1 MGIRDLD
8 FEFLGGQLFVCQMR
22 IGRERKGTCELTAS
36 DAPHGKSVVLVIVVG
51 PRVQIRGIQVQVIR
65 VVTIVSRRRPIVR
78 VVTAITRRGAIP
90 AAGVD
95 EIVRIHAEFVRVS
108 RTTACRAHLICEIVE
123 PAGSITQIRTGRAGI
138 TIR

>member
-1 MGIRDLD
+1 MS
-8 FEFLGGQLFVCQMR
+8 FLGGQLFVCQMR

-90 AAGVD
+90 VAGVD
-95 EIVRIHAEFVRVS
+95 ETKETTSSGGRPRFS
-108 RTTACRAHLICEIVE
+108 RREEATYNHNR
-123 PAGSITQIRTGRAGI
+123 P
-138 TIR
+138 